1 MRRKLVATGLVTGL
15 VAAFGVVGTAA
26 AADPPTVGVTGV
38 TPGKAQFGL
47 SVSVAN
53 FKLLPKQIGKKK
65 NVKGGG
71 HYHIFLGVVDGPT
84 VQCNIPASYTTKWVY
99 SGASGKPTGKTDKG
113 AAKADTWYCMKV
125 QLANND
131 HSLVKVA
138 RKPVEGYILSAVR
151 LSKS

>member
-1 MRRKLVATGLVTGL
+1 MRRKLVVTGLVAGL
-15 VAAFGVVGTAA
+15 VAAFGLAGTAS
-26 AADPPTVGVTGV
+26 AADPPTISISGV
-38 TPGKAQFGL
+38 TPGKAQFAL
-47 SVSVAN
+47 SVAVAN
-53 FKLLPKQIGKKK
+53 FKLLPKQVGAKK

-84 VQCNIPASYTTKWVY
+84 VQCNIPTSYETEWVY
-99 SGASGKPTGKTDKG
+99 SGASGKLTGKTTKG

-131 HSLVKVA
+131 HSLIKVA
-138 RKPVEGYILSAVR
+138 KKPVEGYILSAVR